1 MRRLCAKVML
11 LLVALCASFCLIE
24 VAFRIHNPFNKFP
37 RVKHGRVLLP
47 SDKPSRYTTRVPGL
61 PTIVEKKRNSLGLRG
76 DEPPKDFAATLS
88 MFTVGGSTTECG
100 YLSDGLTW
108 TDRVGQRLSESFD
121 QFWINNAG
129 LDGTTTHG
137 HLELLQGY
145 LVDFNPDVI
154 VFLIGYNDSM
164 GPEANRFDRAL
175 GTLGAGPLS
184 FSSFKGFLISLSERS
199 TTVRNA
205 INVYRGQRFRRRGGW
220 AKFIEWQSE
229 KEGEPLPP
237 DGKEK
242 LSIHQEVY
250 IPLYKGRIER
260 ILSVTS
266 THDILAVLVTQPI
279 PFGAST
285 DPDTGKDLSRVRYG
299 AFKMERI
306 KLYNNAL
313 REVAA
318 TQDVPLVD
326 LARQMPKR
334 TSLFFDEAHF
344 TLRGEEVASE
354 IISQELLHILN
365 DDLGSAHAG

>member
-1 MRRLCAKVML
+1 
-11 LLVALCASFCLIE
+11 
-24 VAFRIHNPFNKFP
+24 
-37 RVKHGRVLLP
+37 
-47 SDKPSRYTTRVPGL
+47 
-61 PTIVEKKRNSLGLRG
+61 
-76 DEPPKDFAATLS
+76 

-145 LVDFNPDVI
+145 LVDFSPDVV

-175 GTLGAGPLS
+175 GTLGTGPLS

-199 TTVRNA
+199 ITVRNA

-220 AKFIEWQSE
+220 SDFIEWQSE

-237 DGKEK
+237 NGKKE
-242 LSIHQEVY
+242 LRIHQEVY
-250 IPLYKGRIER
+250 IPLYKERVER
-260 ILSVTS
+260 ILSVTRAQK
-266 THDILAVLVTQPI
+266 ILAVLVTQPI
-279 PFGAST
+279 PFGASV
-285 DPDTGKDLSRVRYG
+285 DPDTGKNLARVRYG
-299 AFKMERI
+299 AFKRARI
-306 KLYNNAL
+306 ELYNNVL
-313 REVAA
+313 RDVAS

-334 TSLFFDEAHF
+334 TSLFFDEVHF

-354 IISQELLHILN
+354 IISQELLRILN
-365 DDLGSAHAG
+365 DHFESAHAGYLQLASSSLRHHIVGGYSRGTGPLDVW